1 MPDYASIVGEY
12 FDDEEKQDPVASSTE
27 TGTPDSQV
35 QPKSSLEA
43 FERELQE
50 ATERGEYDPKQNLPY
65 SEQVDTPSPNQQQH
79 LDFIAPING
88 IEKRETVSANASH
101 NRALWKLLGEH
112 LIKKRNSV

>member
-1 MPDYASIVGEY
+1 MN
-12 FDDEEKQDPVASSTE
+12 QVAQIKFVKLESKLDLNMDLKVSK
-27 TGTPDSQV
+27 S
-35 QPKSSLEA
+35 PKSLKS
-43 FERELQE
+43 
-50 ATERGEYDPKQNLPY
+50 PHSPH
-65 SEQVDTPSPNQQQH
+65 SPHSPNQQQH